1 MLDSFVQ
8 CGHGLQEFFGVLVEL
23 LDPLGGQDFAQDIET
38 GIFDGEAVLECSG
51 NFGSQELLDTV
62 VPQRNV
68 YDLTKAVHGA
78 YEIAFV
84 ILVPLVEFALGKHSG
99 RYFYDVVQWKDYA
112 QDPLIG
118 YVQER
123 QTHGHEKHME
133 RLKAALDYLVAGAHE
148 RAMSHNEALLVQ
160 FKAEA
165 KAWREAAVK
174 PAMPESAREHQVLAE
189 FAFKEKNVDKAIVEY
204 TAALEIFPTWP
215 EGQFNLATLA
225 GEKKLYGAAIFHM
238 KQYLELVPE
247 SADAQAARDS
257 IIVWKHKLN
266 AYFPANDASRPHL
279 KNVSEEH

>member
-1 MLDSFVQ
+1 MKQ
-8 CGHGLQEFFGVLVEL
+8 
-23 LDPLGGQDFAQDIET
+23 LGGLSGLRFATIGLALCFLSGSAFAHKFKDLEPESPAQAQQWVEEGLDHFRDVKIT
-38 GIFDGEAVLECSG
+38 DQYISFSDGQKTNVIPLARIYWTNLTRKRSG
-51 NFGSQELLDTV
+51 G
-62 VPQRNV
+62 
-68 YDLTKAVHGA
+68 
-78 YEIAFV
+78 
-84 ILVPLVEFALGKHSG
+84 
-99 RYFYDVVQWKDYA
+99 YFYDVVQWKDYA

-123 QTHGHEKHME
+123 QTHGNEKHLE

-148 RAMSHNEALLVQ
+148 RAMAHNEALLEQ
-160 FKAEA
+160 FKSQA
-165 KAWREAAVK
+165 KAWRDTPAK

-247 SADAQAARDS
+247 SGDAQAARDS
-257 IIVWKHKLN
+257 IIIWKDKLN
-266 AYFPANDASRPHL
+266 SYFPATDASRPQL
-279 KNVSEEH
+279 KNVSDEH